1 MLSSAR
7 KHVMGGV
14 VPAVKPR
21 RYGEAG
27 EQRRVVAWLRA
38 RSEWLVMR
46 IENAA
51 KRSMA
56 AAARDKAMGMLPGA
70 PLPSS

>member
-14 VPAVKPR
+14 APVRKAR
-21 RYGEAG
+21 SYGEAQD
-27 EQRRVVAWLRA
+27 QRRVVAWLRA
-38 RSEWLVMR
+38 RPAWLVLR
-46 IENAA
+46 VENAA

-56 AAARDKAMGMLPGA
+56 AAARDKAMGMLGGA